1 MGLEVFLLILI
12 LGQLLLRLIKRK
24 RTEMK
29 LKSFLSAGVIIVLF
43 VYWKFNKE
51 NHGESLKTTFK
62 DNFLIGAALNSSQ
75 FMRDDYQA
83 EKLIKT
89 QFNSISPEN
98 VLKWESIHPEQQ
110 NYNFTGADKY
120 VEFGL
125 EENMFII
132 GHTLVWHS
140 QLPAWVV
147 SGSSPKDSV
156 IVLNRIKEH
165 ISTVVG
171 RYKGK
176 IKGWD
181 VVNEALEEDGSLRK
195 SDYLR
200 VLGKSYIQK
209 AFEYAAVADPKAEL
223 YYNDYNL
230 EIPAK
235 REGAIRLIKN
245 LKAKGVKV
253 DGIGMQGHWGLT
265 FPSLEEIEKSII
277 LYSELGVKVMIT
289 ELDISVLKNPWDFN
303 GADVSQKFE
312 EDDKLNPYPK
322 ELPDSVQALLAER
335 YKSIFQIF
343 YKHRDKISRVTFW
356 GVNDGQSWLNSF
368 PISNRTNY
376 PLLFDRNYK
385 PKPAYFAVLA
395 AINKQ

>member
-1 MGLEVFLLILI
+1 
-12 LGQLLLRLIKRK
+12 
-24 RTEMK
+24 MK
-29 LKSFLSAGVIIVLF
+29 LKSFVLAGIIIVLF

-75 FMRDDYQA
+75 FMREDYQA
-83 EKLIKT
+83 EKLIRT

-98 VLKWESIHPEQQ
+98 VMKWESIHPEQQ
-110 NYNFTGADKY
+110 NYNFTSADKY

-147 SGSSPKDSV
+147 SGSSPKDSA

-181 VVNEALEEDGSLRK
+181 VVNEALEEDGTLRK

-200 VLGKSYIQK
+200 VLGESYIKK
-209 AFEYAAVADPKAEL
+209 AFEYAALADPKAEL

-235 REGAIRLIKN
+235 REGAIRLIKK

-265 FPSLEEIEKSII
+265 FPTLEEIEKSIV

-289 ELDISVLKNPWDFN
+289 EMDISVLKNPWDFN

-385 PKPAYFAVLA
+385 PKPAYFAVLS

>member
-1 MGLEVFLLILI
+1 
-12 LGQLLLRLIKRK
+12 
-24 RTEMK
+24 MK
-29 LKSFLSAGVIIVLF
+29 LKSLLLAGITIVLF
-43 VYWKFNKE
+43 VFWKFNKE
-51 NHGESLKTTFK
+51 NHESLKTAFK
-62 DNFLIGAALNSSQ
+62 NNFLIGVALNSSQ
-75 FMRDDYQA
+75 YMREDFQA
-83 EKLIKT
+83 EKLIRT

-110 NYNFTGADKY
+110 NYNFASADKY
-120 VEFGL
+120 VQFGV

-147 SGSSPKDSV
+147 AGVSPKDSA

-176 IKGWD
+176 INGWD
-181 VVNEALEEDGSLRK
+181 VVNEALEDDGTLRK

-200 VLGKSYIQK
+200 VLGASYIQRS
-209 AFEYAAVADPKAEL
+209 FEYAALADPKAEL

-230 EIPAK
+230 VIPAK
-235 REGAIRLIKN
+235 REGAIRLIKS

-265 FPSLEEIEKSII
+265 FPSLDEIEKSIVSF
-277 LYSELGVKVMIT
+277 SELGVKVMIT
-289 ELDISVLKNPWDFN
+289 EMDISVLKNPWDFN
-303 GADVSQKFE
+303 GADVSKNFE
-312 EDDKLNPYPK
+312 EDNKLNPYPNG
-322 ELPDSVQALLAER
+322 LPDSVQTQLAER
-335 YKSIFQIF
+335 YKAIFQIF
-343 YKHRDKISRVTFW
+343 NKHQDKISRVTFW
-356 GVNDGQSWLNSF
+356 GVNDGQSWLNGW
-368 PISNRTNY
+368 PIRNRTNY

-385 PKPAYFAVLA
+385 PKPAYHAVLST
-395 AINKQ
+395 INKQ